1 MLAII
6 DYDAGNTYNLKKAFD
21 YLQLETVL
29 TADKAVIEQCQ
40 GIVLPGVGAF
50 APAIANL
57 QATGLDQIIKQQV
70 KAGKPL
76 LGICLGMQLL
86 FDSSTEYGWHQG
98 LGLIPG
104 QVVAFE
110 NRPGFKVPQMGWNQ
124 NELLQSQN
132 PFTFLADEYTYFVHS
147 YYANCDP
154 QYIITQVDYAIKV
167 PAMVKCGKIY
177 GTQFHPEK
185 SGQVGLQ
192 VLATFA
198 KKVVTSA

>member
-1 MLAII
+1 M
-6 DYDAGNTYNLKKAFD
+6 
-21 YLQLETVL
+21 QLETVL